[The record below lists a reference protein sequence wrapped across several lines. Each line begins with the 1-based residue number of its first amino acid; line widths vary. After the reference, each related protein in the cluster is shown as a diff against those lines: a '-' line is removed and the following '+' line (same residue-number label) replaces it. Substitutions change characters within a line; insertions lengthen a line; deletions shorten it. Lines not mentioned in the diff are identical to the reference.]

1 MTGPTTHEAPGVP
14 APAPLLLVAASGL
27 AREVLALVRAH
38 GTHEVIGIL
47 DDSAELHGTAVDGAA
62 VLGGLDAVTAY
73 PDAQLLVC
81 AGRGSARESIVTRL
95 AGLGVGAGRYAT
107 VVHPGVE
114 VHVGSSVGPG
124 SVLLAGV
131 VLTTAVTV
139 GAHVVVMPNV
149 TLTHDD
155 VVQDYATLCA
165 GVALGGS
172 VVVGRGAYLGMNAG
186 VRERVRVGDGATLGM
201 GAALLTDLPAGETW
215 AGVPAAPL
223 GGSVRSASG
232 PALGSA
238 SGAGPDATSGLLPS
252 VAVGSG
258 RHRWTS

>member
-1 MTGPTTHEAPGVP
+1 MRM
-14 APAPLLLVAASGL
+14 PLLLVAASGL

-38 GTHEVIGIL
+38 GTYEVIGLL
-47 DDSAELHGTAVDGAA
+47 DDSPELHGTVVDGAA
-62 VLGGLDAVTAY
+62 VLGGLDAVTGY
-73 PDAQLLVC
+73 SDAQLLVC

-95 AGLGVGAGRYAT
+95 AGLGVGADRYAT

-114 VHVGSSVGPG
+114 VHPGSGVGPG

-139 GAHVVVMPNV
+139 GAHVVVMPHV

-155 VVQDYATLCA
+155 VLADYATLCA

-201 GAALLTDLPAGETW
+201 GAVLLADLPAGQTW
-215 AGVPAAPL
+215 AGVPAAPI
-223 GGSVRSASG
+223 GRPAGAAAATGSGVS
-232 PALGSA
+232 
-238 SGAGPDATSGLLPS
+238 SGAGPQETLAVPSG
-252 VAVGSG
+252 AG
-258 RHRWTS
+258 RHRWAT